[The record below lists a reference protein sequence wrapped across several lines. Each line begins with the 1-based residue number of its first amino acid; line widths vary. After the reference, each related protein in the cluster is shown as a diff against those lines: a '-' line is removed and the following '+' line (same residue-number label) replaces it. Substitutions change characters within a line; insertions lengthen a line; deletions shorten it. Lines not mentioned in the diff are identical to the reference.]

1 MARIHQTLQLGSEQ
15 FPLRLVHGGFWLHR
29 FSQFLLV
36 WLNLARKIGLTKN
49 LK

>member
-36 WLNLARKIGLTKN
+36 WLKLARKIGPTKN